1 MILLKYKLVA
11 VLMFST
17 ISVITLLISGY
28 MSSTKSVDLSEMTIN
43 NMKMNQSFNP
53 TGFNENHN
61 IQVDRY
67 AFYYNDKH
75 PNFVV
80 KVDKANHKIKGMVVI
95 NDKNIE
101 TNMGFKV
108 GDDITDV
115 IQVLGS
121 NYQLTEGKKGY
132 KTLNYVDKEHH
143 LKLKVLYQDDEIK
156 RIEYFK

>member
-1 MILLKYKLVA
+1 
-11 VLMFST
+11 MFSM

-28 MSSTKSVDLSEMTIN
+28 MNNTKSVDLSELTIN

-53 TGFNENHN
+53 AGFSENHN
-61 IQVDRY
+61 IQVDRFV
-67 AFYYNDKH
+67 FYYDDKH
-75 PNFVV
+75 PNFVL
-80 KVDKANHKIKGMVVI
+80 KVDKAHHKIKGMVVI
-95 NDKNIE
+95 NDKNIK

-115 IQVLGS
+115 IQTLGS
-121 NYQLTEGKKGY
+121 SYQLTEGKNGY
-132 KTLNYVDKEHH
+132 KTLNYVDKEHK

>member
-1 MILLKYKLVA
+1 MKYKLVA
-11 VLMFST
+11 VLMFSM

-28 MSSTKSVDLSEMTIN
+28 MSSTKSVDLSEMTLN
-43 NMKMNQSFNP
+43 NMKMNQSFNS

-61 IQVDRY
+61 IQVDRFV
-67 AFYYNDKH
+67 FYYNAKH

-80 KVDKANHKIKGMVVI
+80 KVDKAHHKIKGMVVI
-95 NDKNIE
+95 NDKHIE

-115 IQVLGS
+115 IQALGS
-121 NYQLTEGKKGY
+121 NYQLTKGKKGY
-132 KTLNYVDKEHH
+132 KTLNYVDKEHK